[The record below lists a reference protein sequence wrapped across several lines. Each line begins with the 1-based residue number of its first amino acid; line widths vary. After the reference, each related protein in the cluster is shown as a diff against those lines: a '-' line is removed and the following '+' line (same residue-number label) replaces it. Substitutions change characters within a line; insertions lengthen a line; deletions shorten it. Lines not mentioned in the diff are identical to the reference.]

1 MGFISFFE
9 TGKNVKM
16 LKKILQ
22 EVAGDVTQAGGVT
35 RDEDDSLSGDV
46 TQDGGDE
53 MPIFERMEVEGI
65 ERDGGGALDNARSVQ
80 DCQGSVDIHHLPK
93 IESRDDRN
101 RASVNSLMHDIEV
114 YRLLQI
120 YFFLKNGPTPASFSF
135 IFGLFK
141 QTSLQ
146 FLQQIY
152 LEKISIQYTVP
163 GFEPTTFGMCVSSLY
178 H

>member
-93 IESRDDRN
+93 IESRDDCN

-120 YFFLKNGPTPASFSF
+120 YFF
-135 IFGLFK
+135 
-141 QTSLQ
+141 
-146 FLQQIY
+146 
-152 LEKISIQYTVP
+152 
-163 GFEPTTFGMCVSSLY
+163 
-178 H
+178 